1 MANFLD
7 YSSFLEFACLFVVGS
22 SIYAYSGETGDDYDE
37 EAISLTTGV
46 WVISD
51 TGTKLE
57 RKEKKGSV
65 STDYVTDQRE
75 DPEEDKRL

>member
-1 MANFLD
+1 MLLQLSYQGYLLISFCFLAD
-7 YSSFLEFACLFVVGS
+7 FS
-22 SIYAYSGETGDDYDE
+22 YAYSGETGDDYDE